1 MKAAEEQ
8 HHPLWG
14 RLVSIA
20 IIAVALL
27 LAFYVGSRQQDRPW
41 TDDASIDADVV
52 HVAAE
57 VGGRIIALPVS
68 ENSVVRKGDL
78 LFQID
83 PYPYQL
89 KVAQAQADLNLS
101 RAELATR
108 QRTLSTQRS
117 AVVVAGDQRRR
128 ALADQSLAAR
138 TVERLRPLADQ
149 GYIPRQQLD
158 QAETNEH
165 DAISAVAQATEQQAA
180 AARAV
185 DTEAAAEAAVRAGEA
200 TLADA
205 RRALANTTVRATQDG
220 RVVGLN
226 VKAGEIVAP
235 SQALFTLIATDEW
248 FAMANFRE
256 TELRHVKVGECAT
269 VYSMI
274 DRGRPMRAH
283 VQGIGTGVLDGDSVQ
298 LPRSL
303 PYVEKSVN
311 WVRVAQ
317 RFPVRLR
324 IEQPPADLVR
334 LGASAVVEIG
344 HGSACR

>member
-1 MKAAEEQ
+1 MKAAEQ
-8 HHPLWG
+8 HQYPVWG
-14 RLVSIA
+14 RLVSIV
-20 IIAVALL
+20 IIAAALL
-27 LAFYVGSRQQDRPW
+27 LAFRVGSRQQDRPW

-57 VGGRIIALPVS
+57 VGGRIVALPVS
-68 ENSVVRKGDL
+68 ENGLVRKGDL

-89 KVAQAQADLNLS
+89 KVAQAEADLNLA
-101 RAELATR
+101 RAQLAT
-108 QRTLSTQRS
+108 QRRVLSTQRS
-117 AVVVAGDQRRR
+117 AVVVAGDQRQR
-128 ALADQSLAAR
+128 ALTNRALAAR
-138 TVERLRPLADQ
+138 TVERLRPLADL

-158 QAETNEH
+158 QAETSEH
-165 DAISAVAQATEQQAA
+165 DAVSAVAQASEQQAA

-185 DTEAAAEAAVRAGEA
+185 DTEAAAEAAVRLGEA

-205 RRALANTTVRATQDG
+205 RRALGNATIRATQDG

-235 SQALFTLIATDEW
+235 SQALFTLVATDEW
-248 FAMANFRE
+248 FAVANFRE
-256 TELRHVKVGECAT
+256 TELRGVRIGECAT

-274 DRGRPMRAH
+274 DRDRSMRAH
-283 VQGIGTGVLDGDSVQ
+283 VQGIGTGVLDGERVQ
-298 LPRSL
+298 LPRAL
-303 PYVEKSVN
+303 PIVEKSVN

-317 RFPVRLR
+317 RFPVRLELER
-324 IEQPPADLVR
+324 PPADLVR

-344 HGSACR
+344 HGRACR

>member
-1 MKAAEEQ
+1 MKAAEQ
-8 HHPLWG
+8 PGHPRWG
-14 RLVSIA
+14 TAVSIA
-20 IIAVALL
+20 IIAAALL
-27 LAFYVGSRQQDRPW
+27 FAFYVGSRQSVRPW

-52 HVAAE
+52 HVAPA
-57 VGGRIIALPVS
+57 VGGRIVALPVV
-68 ENSVVRKGDL
+68 ENGVVRKGDL

-89 KVAQAQADLNLS
+89 AVAQAQADVNLA
-101 RAELATR
+101 RAQLET
-108 QRTLSTQRS
+108 QRRVLSTQRS
-117 AVVVAGDQRRR
+117 AVVVAGDQKRR
-128 ALADQSLAAR
+128 ALADRDLAAR
-138 TVERLRPLADQ
+138 TVTRLKPLAEQ
-149 GYIPRQQLD
+149 GYIPKQQLD
-158 QAETNEH
+158 QAETSER
-165 DAISAVAQATEQQAA
+165 DAISAVAQADEQQAA

-185 DTEAAAEAAVRAGEA
+185 DTEKAAEAAVAARESA
-200 TLADA
+200 LAVA
-205 RRALANTTVRATQDG
+205 RRGLYDTTVRATQDG
-220 RVVGLN
+220 RVVGLT
-226 VKAGEIVAP
+226 VKPGEMVAP
-235 SQALFTLIATDEW
+235 SQSLFTLVATDEW
-248 FAMANFRE
+248 FAMADFRE
-256 TELRHVKVGECAT
+256 TELRGVRIGECAT

-317 RFPVRLR
+317 RFPVRLQ
-324 IEQPPADLVR
+324 IENPPEDLVR